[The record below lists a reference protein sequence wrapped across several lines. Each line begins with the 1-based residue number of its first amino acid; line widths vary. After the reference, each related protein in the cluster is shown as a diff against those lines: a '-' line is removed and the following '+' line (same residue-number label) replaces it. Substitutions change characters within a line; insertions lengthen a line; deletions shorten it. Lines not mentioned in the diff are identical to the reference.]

1 MHHSLPVSHPDI
13 ISHLFIKTKAKMPSA
28 AVNNMDIFQ
37 LGGSMMDAHNIS
49 QEDVDKLKSLLP
61 AEYQHNGNLTQLEII
76 IEAIHYIKELK
87 LQLHY

>member
-1 MHHSLPVSHPDI
+1 
-13 ISHLFIKTKAKMPSA
+13 MPSA

-37 LGGSMMDAHNIS
+37 VGGSMREAMDAHNIS

-61 AEYQHNGNLTQLEII
+61 AEFQQNGKLSQLEII